1 MTTLHKEGNATMKNI
16 ICRFAFFIAT
26 AAALLALLCSCGS
39 ELDGTWRSCEDEDTR
54 IKISGEKVKI
64 TYDDFRIDGT
74 YELDEEGNIIFHL
87 TDKSGNKYKI
97 EAKISTDQKYKKMT
111 LTNAKGDSE
120 VFEK

>member
-1 MTTLHKEGNATMKNI
+1 MKKI
-16 ICRFAFFIAT
+16 IRQFALMIVT
-26 AAALLALLCSCGS
+26 AATVLLLLMSLSSCGS
-39 ELDGTWRSCEDEDTR
+39 ELDGTWTSCEDEDTR

-87 TDKSGNKYKI
+87 TDNNGNKYKI
-97 EAKISTDQKYKKMT
+97 AAKLSTDQKNKTIT
-111 LTNAKGDSE
+111 LTNPKGESE